1 MDYAQ
6 QQRNP
11 ARHLISFSLVVL
23 LHVVVVYALINGLA
37 HRIVEVIKK
46 PIETKIVEEQR
57 APPPPEAPPPPPPK
71 LAAPPPP
78 PFIPPPEIQIAVAPP
93 VQSTITQ
100 VTNKAPPPAP
110 VPIRATPAPRV
121 PSTPA
126 ALDRSSCPTPE
137 PQYPMASRRN
147 QESGTLVLRIQIDVN
162 GLPGKIEVSR
172 SSGYSRLDDAAKN
185 WIASCRFRTA
195 TIDGKPVA
203 GWAMQAYTFNLR
215 D

>member
-11 ARHLISFSLVVL
+11 ARHLISFGIVVL
-23 LHVVVVYALINGLA
+23 LHVVAVYALVNGLA
-37 HRIVEVIKK
+37 RKIVEVIKK
-46 PIETKIVEEQR
+46 PIETKIVEEHR

-71 LAAPPPP
+71 IAAPPPP
-78 PFIPPPEIQIAVAPP
+78 PFIPPPEIQIAIAPP

-100 VTNKAPPPAP
+100 VTTKAPPPNPA
-110 VPIRATPAPRV
+110 PIRPTPTTRAAT
-121 PSTPA
+121 SA

-147 QESGTLVLRIQIDVN
+147 QESGTLVLRIQIDIN
-162 GLPGKIEVSR
+162 GSPGKIEVSR
-172 SSGYSRLDDAAKN
+172 SSGYPRLDESARN
-185 WIASCRFRTA
+185 WIASCRFKVA
-195 TIDGKPVA
+195 TVEGKPVA
-203 GWAMQAYTFNLR
+203 GWATQAYTFNLR

>member
-23 LHVVVVYALINGLA
+23 LHVVAVYALVNGLA
-37 HRIVEVIKK
+37 RKIVEVIKK
-46 PIETKIVEEQR
+46 PIETKIVEEHR

-71 LAAPPPP
+71 IAAPPPP

-100 VTNKAPPPAP
+100 VTTKAPPPSLA
-110 VPIRATPAPRV
+110 PIRPTPRAATA
-121 PSTPA
+121 A

-147 QESGTLVLRIQIDVN
+147 QEAGTLVLRIQIDIN
-162 GLPGKIEVSR
+162 GSPGKIEVSR
-172 SSGYSRLDDAAKN
+172 SSGYPRLDESARN
-185 WIASCRFRTA
+185 WIASCRFKVA
-195 TIDGKPVA
+195 TVDGKPVS
-203 GWAMQAYTFNLR
+203 GWATQAYTFNLR

>member
-23 LHVVVVYALINGLA
+23 LHVVLIYALINGLA
-37 HRIVEVIKK
+37 HKIVEVVKK
-46 PIETKIVEEQR
+46 PIETKIVEEHR

-71 LAAPPPP
+71 LVAPPPP

-100 VTNKAPPPAP
+100 VTTKAPPPSPAQAP
-110 VPIRATPAPRV
+110 ARPGPRTVTAP
-121 PSTPA
+121 

-147 QESGTLVLRIQIDVN
+147 QEVGTLVLRIQIDAN

-172 SSGYSRLDDAAKN
+172 SSGYSRLDESAKS
-185 WIASCRFRTA
+185 WIASCRFKVA
-195 TIDGKPVA
+195 TVDGKPVA
-203 GWAMQAYTFNLR
+203 GWATQAYTFNLR

>member
-23 LHVVVVYALINGLA
+23 LHVVAVYALVNGLA
-37 HRIVEVIKK
+37 RKIVEVIKK
-46 PIETKIVEEQR
+46 PIETKIVEEHR

-71 LAAPPPP
+71 IAAPPPP
-78 PFIPPPEIQIAVAPP
+78 PFIPPPEIQIAIAPP

-100 VTNKAPPPAP
+100 VTTKAPPPS
-110 VPIRATPAPRV
+110 PAPFR
-121 PSTPA
+121 PTPTTRAATSA

-147 QESGTLVLRIQIDVN
+147 QESGTLTLRIQIDIN
-162 GLPGKIEVSR
+162 GSPGKIEVSR
-172 SSGYSRLDDAAKN
+172 SSGYPRLDESAKN
-185 WIASCRFRTA
+185 WIASCRFKVA
-195 TIDGKPVA
+195 TVDGKPVA
-203 GWAMQAYTFNLR
+203 GWATQAYTFNLR

>member
-1 MDYAQ
+1 MDFAH

-23 LHVVVVYALINGLA
+23 LHVAVIYALANGLA
-37 HRIVEVIKK
+37 RRIVEVVKK
-46 PIETKIVEEQR
+46 PIETKIVEEHK
-57 APPPPEAPPPPPPK
+57 APSAPEVPASPPPK

-100 VTNKAPPPAP
+100 VTTKAPPPESEAP
-110 VPIRATPAPRV
+110 ARPGPLRV
-121 PSTPA
+121 VTAA

-147 QESGTLVLRIQIDVN
+147 QEAGTLVLRIQIEID
-162 GLPGKIEVSR
+162 GTPGKIEVAR
-172 SSGYSRLDDAAKN
+172 SSGHVRLDDSAKS
-185 WIASCRFRTA
+185 WIASCRFRVA
-195 TIDGKPVA
+195 TVDGKPVA
-203 GWAMQAYTFNLR
+203 GWATQAYTFNLR